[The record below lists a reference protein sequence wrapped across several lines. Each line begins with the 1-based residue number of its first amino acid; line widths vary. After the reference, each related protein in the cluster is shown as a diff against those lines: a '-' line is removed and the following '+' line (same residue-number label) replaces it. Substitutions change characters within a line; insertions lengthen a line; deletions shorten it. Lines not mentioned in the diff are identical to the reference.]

1 MKINFDVKFV
11 SGLVG
16 SLNIQI
22 IPLDLNRNKDC
33 IDSIAIDEV
42 AFSLVENLFNRDK
55 EKFFHWG
62 VTFINSEGIKDIIKD
77 LYTLHSFINQ
87 LDKYDTTL
95 KLIFKEETEW
105 FASHF
110 NFFKPQALNMI
121 IEISKF
127 LEKVENEYDGI
138 TVVGI

>member
-1 MKINFDVKFV
+1 MKINFEVKYV

-62 VTFINSEGIKDIIKD
+62 VTFINSEKIKEIIKD
-77 LYTLHSFINQ
+77 LYKLYSLINQ

-95 KLIFKEETEW
+95 KLIFEEETER
-105 FASHF
+105 FANHF
-110 NFFKPQALNMI
+110 KFFKPQALNMI
-121 IEISKF
+121 IEITKF
-127 LEKVENEYDGI
+127 LERVENKHDGI
-138 TVVGI
+138 TVLGV

>member
-1 MKINFDVKFV
+1 MKINFDVKVV

-33 IDSIAIDEV
+33 IDSIVIDEI

-62 VTFINSEGIKDIIKD
+62 ATFINQEKIRDIIKD
-77 LYTLHSFINQ
+77 LYRLHSFINQ
-87 LDKYDTTL
+87 LDKYDKTL
-95 KLIFKEETEW
+95 KLIFEKETEW
-105 FASHF
+105 FATHF
-110 NFFKPQALNMI
+110 KFFKPQALNMI
-121 IEISKF
+121 IEITKF
-127 LEKVENEYDGI
+127 LEKAENEYDGI
-138 TVVGI
+138 TVLGI

>member
-1 MKINFDVKFV
+1 MKINFDVKVV

-33 IDSIAIDEV
+33 IDSIVVDEI
-42 AFSLVENLFNRDK
+42 AFSLVENIFNRDK

-62 VTFINSEGIKDIIKD
+62 ATFIKQEKIRDIIKD
-77 LYTLHSFINQ
+77 LYWLHSFINQ
-87 LDKYDTTL
+87 LDKYDKAL
-95 KLIFKEETEW
+95 KLIFEEETKW
-105 FASHF
+105 FATHF

-121 IEISKF
+121 IEITKF
-127 LEKVENEYDGI
+127 LERVENKYDGI
-138 TVVGI
+138 TVIGI

>member
-22 IPLDLNRNKDC
+22 MPLDLNRNKDC

-62 VTFINSEGIKDIIKD
+62 VTFINSEGIRDIIKD
-77 LYTLHSFINQ
+77 LYTLHLFINQ
-87 LDKYDTTL
+87 LDKHHTTL
-95 KLIFKEETEW
+95 KLIFEEETEW

-121 IEISKF
+121 IEITKF

-138 TVVGI
+138 TVLGV

>member
-1 MKINFDVKFV
+1 MKINFDVKVV

-33 IDSIAIDEV
+33 IDSIVIDEI
-42 AFSLVENLFNRDK
+42 AFSLVENVFNRDK

-62 VTFINSEGIKDIIKD
+62 ATFINQEKIRDIIKD
-77 LYTLHSFINQ
+77 LYRLHSFINQ
-87 LDKYDTTL
+87 LDKYEKAL
-95 KLIFKEETEW
+95 KLIFEEETEL
-105 FASHF
+105 FATQF

-121 IEISKF
+121 IEITKF
-127 LEKVENEYDGI
+127 LEKAENEYDGI
-138 TVVGI
+138 TVLGI

>member
-1 MKINFDVKFV
+1 MKINFDVKVV

-33 IDSIAIDEV
+33 IDSIVVDEI
-42 AFSLVENLFNRDK
+42 AFSLVENIFNRDK

-62 VTFINSEGIKDIIKD
+62 ATFIKQEKIRDIIKD
-77 LYTLHSFINQ
+77 LYWLHSFINQ
-87 LDKYDTTL
+87 LDKYDKAL
-95 KLIFKEETEW
+95 KLIFEEETKW
-105 FASHF
+105 FATHF

-121 IEISKF
+121 IEITKF
-127 LEKVENEYDGI
+127 LEKAENEYDGI
-138 TVVGI
+138 TVLGI

>member
-1 MKINFDVKFV
+1 MKINFDVKVV

-33 IDSIAIDEV
+33 IDSIVVDEI
-42 AFSLVENLFNRDK
+42 AFSLVENIFNRDK

-62 VTFINSEGIKDIIKD
+62 ATFIKQEKIRDIIKG
-77 LYTLHSFINQ
+77 LYWLHSFINQ
-87 LDKYDTTL
+87 LDKYDKAL
-95 KLIFKEETEW
+95 KLIFEEETEW
-105 FASHF
+105 FATHF

-121 IEISKF
+121 IEITKF
-127 LEKVENEYDGI
+127 LEKAENEYDGI
-138 TVVGI
+138 TVLGV

>member
-16 SLNIQI
+16 SLNMQV
-22 IPLDLNRNKDC
+22 IPMDLDRNENC
-33 IDSIAIDEV
+33 IDSIVVDEI

-62 VTFINSEGIKDIIKD
+62 NTFIDSENIKEIIKD
-77 LYTLHSFINQ
+77 LYKLHSFINQ
-87 LDKYDTTL
+87 LDKYDKTL
-95 KLIFKEETEW
+95 KLIFEKETKW
-105 FASHF
+105 FANHF

-121 IEISKF
+121 IEITKF
-127 LEKVENEYDGI
+127 LEKVENKYDGI
-138 TVVGI
+138 TVIGI

>member
-16 SLNIQI
+16 SLNIQV

-33 IDSIAIDEV
+33 IDSIVIDEI
-42 AFSLVENLFNRDK
+42 AFSLVENVFNRDK

-62 VTFINSEGIKDIIKD
+62 VTFISSEKIGEIIKD
-77 LYTLHSFINQ
+77 LYMLHSFINQ
-87 LDKYDTTL
+87 LDKHDTTL
-95 KLIFKEETEW
+95 KLIFEEETKW
-105 FASHF
+105 FANHF

-121 IEISKF
+121 IEITKF
-127 LEKVENEYDGI
+127 LEKAENEYDGI
-138 TVVGI
+138 TVLGV

>member
-16 SLNIQI
+16 SLNIQV
-22 IPLDLNRNKDC
+22 IPLDLDRNKDC
-33 IDSIAIDEV
+33 IDSIVIDEI
-42 AFSLVENLFNRDK
+42 AFSLVENVFNRDK

-62 VTFINSEGIKDIIKD
+62 ATFISSEKIREIIKD
-77 LYTLHSFINQ
+77 LYMLHSFINQ

-95 KLIFKEETEW
+95 KLIFEEETKW
-105 FASHF
+105 FANHF

-121 IEISKF
+121 IEITKF
-127 LEKVENEYDGI
+127 LEKAENEYDGI
-138 TVVGI
+138 TVLGI